1 MAFFI
6 LYCAVPVDISEMG
19 SELAA
24 EIPMAPASIYTLFR
38 DGKGSG
44 CKNQCGAGYY

>member
-24 EIPMAPASIYTLFR
+24 EIPMAPASTDNMMLPVNHEAFANAQ
-38 DGKGSG
+38 G
-44 CKNQCGAGYY
+44 N